1 MENTAVE
8 ETKLDQVESNSESEE
23 KDKVFTQE
31 EVDEIIEKRLARE
44 KKNADKKVKDAV
56 EEAKR
61 YVKMAKDQKT
71 EYENE
76 KLQKELDELRK
87 EKALNEMKNTARAA
101 FKDSGIVAT
110 DELLNLVVTSEA
122 ESTQANVESFTVILN
137 DMVQA
142 KVKEALRQDA
152 PKNFKSTGITKQKIF
167 EIKDDSERQ
176 NAIAQNIHLFN

>member
-8 ETKLDQVESNSESEE
+8 EKKLDQVESNSESEE
-23 KDKVFTQE
+23 KGKVFTQE

-61 YVKMAKDQKT
+61 YAKMTKDQKT

-87 EKALNEMKNTARAA
+87 
-101 FKDSGIVAT
+101 
-110 DELLNLVVTSEA
+110 
-122 ESTQANVESFTVILN
+122 
-137 DMVQA
+137 
-142 KVKEALRQDA
+142 
-152 PKNFKSTGITKQKIF
+152 
-167 EIKDDSERQ
+167 
-176 NAIAQNIHLFN
+176 

>member
-1 MENTAVE
+1 MENTVE
-8 ETKLDQVESNSESEE
+8 ETKVEELDQGQNNSESKE

-61 YVKMAKDQKT
+61 YAKMTKDQKS

-87 EKALNEMKNTARAA
+87 EKALNEMKDTARAA
-101 FKDSGIVAT
+101 FKDSGIIAT

-122 ESTQANVESFTVILN
+122 ETTNANVESFTEILN
-137 DMVQA
+137 DMVQSKDQVRINTQQIYVGQA
-142 KVKEALRQDA
+142 NKQIQFRIIIK
-152 PKNFKSTGITKQKIF
+152 KSV
-167 EIKDDSERQ
+167 
-176 NAIAQNIHLFN
+176 